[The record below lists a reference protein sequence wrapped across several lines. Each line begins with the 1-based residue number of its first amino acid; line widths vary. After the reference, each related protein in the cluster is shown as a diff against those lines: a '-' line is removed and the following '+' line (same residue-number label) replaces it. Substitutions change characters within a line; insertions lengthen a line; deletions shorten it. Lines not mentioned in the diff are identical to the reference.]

1 MAAPVCLSIVG
12 ALNLIAASAQD
23 FQLYSDQKT
32 EFQFLKWPNSYK
44 ASLYQVSFFIKNN
57 YENNPNAVDFL
68 SSNSMFKI

>member
-44 ASLYQVSFFIKNN
+44 ASLYQVSFFNKNN
-57 YENNPNAVDFL
+57 
-68 SSNSMFKI
+68 